1 MAADADD
8 DSEGRLPQHEEAI
21 ILRAKLHDDL
31 LSSSHPDGRSK
42 ALFFARLGYSP
53 KRWRELEREL
63 KRLIARTRARA
74 HPLGPYGQKYI
85 VRGTIRGPWGRSA
98 RIVTIWI
105 VTSSGKPPRF
115 VTALARLSNM
125 TFKLLDSVVL
135 EKDLPRLGLKRDD
148 LGTIVEL
155 YEPDGVEVEFLT
167 LTGKT
172 KAVVTLTNRDLRP
185 IGDDDLHAVRRLRRR
200 R

>member
-1 MAADADD
+1 M
-8 DSEGRLPQHEEAI
+8 S
-21 ILRAKLHDDL
+21 
-31 LSSSHPDGRSK
+31 
-42 ALFFARLGYSP
+42 
-53 KRWRELEREL
+53 
-63 KRLIARTRARA
+63 
-74 HPLGPYGQKYI
+74 
-85 VRGTIRGPWGRSA
+85 
-98 RIVTIWI
+98 
-105 VTSSGKPPRF
+105 
-115 VTALARLSNM
+115 
-125 TFKLLDSVVL
+125 FKLLDSVVL
-135 EKDLPRLGLKRDD
+135 KKDLPRLGLKRDD

>member
-1 MAADADD
+1 MSTDD
-8 DSEGRLPQHEEAI
+8 DSEERLPRHREAVI
-21 ILRAKLHDDL
+21 PPAKLRDYL
-31 LSSSHPDGRSK
+31 LSTSHPDGRSK

-53 KRWRELEREL
+53 KRWRDLDGGLR
-63 KRLIARTRARA
+63 RLIARNRARA
-74 HPLGPYGQKYI
+74 HSLTPYGQKYL

-105 VTSSGKPPRF
+105 VTSPGNPPRF
-115 VTALARLSNM
+115 VTAYPASRTL

-135 EKDLPRLGLKRDD
+135 RKDLPRVGLKKDD

-167 LTGKT
+167 VTGKT